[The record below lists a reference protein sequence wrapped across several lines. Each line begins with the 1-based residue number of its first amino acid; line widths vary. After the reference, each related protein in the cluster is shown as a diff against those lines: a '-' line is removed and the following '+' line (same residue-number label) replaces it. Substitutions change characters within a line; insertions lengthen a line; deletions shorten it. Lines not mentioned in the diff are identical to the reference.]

1 MEREREFVN
10 NRCFPREQN
19 FIKPIQHF
27 FPMVTNGLWYSDPN
41 ISDLP
46 IGRVIPPANVTEA
59 STAYKRMNEFETE
72 FESVG

>member
-1 MEREREFVN
+1 
-10 NRCFPREQN
+10 
-19 FIKPIQHF
+19 
-27 FPMVTNGLWYSDPN
+27 MVTNGLWYSDPN

-59 STAYKRMNEFETE
+59 STAYKRMNEFERE